1 MEPVASSL
9 RLNKQLPFGRF
20 EVRLHPFCIHND
32 QLSYIVRSK
41 HSIARK
47 EITSMYTNT
56 FGSISRSFVAIPA
69 LALVL
74 VVSGCKSTPPPP
86 DDATLGTALQSRISG
101 DSALSSES
109 IQTSVKDGIATLNG
123 TVSSEAAR
131 SLAASDAAQVPGI
144 KTVVNNLTVQAPAPV
159 AAAAAPAAL
168 PTPVAPVMPAPV
180 KKKTIKPAPEA
191 PPAPI
196 ERAPEVVQAP
206 PPAPVPPPQPPPP
219 PPPPAFKNVTIP
231 AGTVV
236 PVRITQTL
244 DSATTQQGESFSGTV
259 ATDIIADGLV
269 AIRQGSAVSGRVSA
283 VQEAAHYKG
292 NSLLTIELV
301 SISRHG
307 DSLAVATEP
316 YSVQGKGRGKNTAEK
331 VGGGAAVGAIL
342 GGIIGGGKGAAIG
355 AAAGGGA
362 GAGANTI
369 TRGEQVKIP
378 SESLVNFHLTN
389 SLVVRVST
397 SSTLS
402 TTGTSGTGGSQRR
415 PMNPPPDQQ
424 PDQQQAPPQ

>member
-1 MEPVASSL
+1 
-9 RLNKQLPFGRF
+9 
-20 EVRLHPFCIHND
+20 
-32 QLSYIVRSK
+32 
-41 HSIARK
+41 
-47 EITSMYTNT
+47 MYTNT
-56 FGSISRSFVAIPA
+56 FGSIARSFIAIPA

-74 VVSGCKSTPPPP
+74 AVSGCKSTPPPP
-86 DDATLGTALQSRISG
+86 DDTTLSTALQSRISG
-101 DSALSSES
+101 DNALSSES

-144 KTVVNNLTVQAPAPV
+144 KTVVNNLTVQPPAPV
-159 AAAAAPAAL
+159 ATAAAAPL
-168 PTPVAPVMPAPV
+168 PAPV
-180 KKKTIKPAPEA
+180 PTLKPAPAKKKTIKPEPEA
-191 PPAPI
+191 PPAPV
-196 ERAPEVVQAP
+196 ERAPEVVQATP
-206 PPAPVPPPQPPPP
+206 PPAPAPAPQP
-219 PPPPAFKNVTIP
+219 PPPPAFKDVTIA
-231 AGTVV
+231 AGTVI

-269 AIRQGSAVSGRVSA
+269 AIRQGSTVSGRVSA
-283 VQEAAHYKG
+283 AQEAAHYKG

-301 SISRHG
+301 SINRHG

-389 SLVVRVST
+389 SLVVRAST

-402 TTGTSGTGGSQRR
+402 TTGASGTSDGQRR
-415 PMNPPPDQQ
+415 PMNPPP
-424 PDQQQAPPQ
+424 PDQPQAPPQ